1 KQSKKQFQRE
11 LLEVVRREQ
20 EDQYRKTAYARLA
33 KLIHTRWY
41 DEFNAYEKKLVD
53 LAVSSG
59 KAVSVKYVKVTK
71 MQQPQQIKTLN
82 HCI

>member
-1 KQSKKQFQRE
+1 KNEAEKE
-11 LLEVVRREQ
+11 AVERRRRVQ

-59 KAVSVKYVKVTK
+59 KAVSVKYGKVT
-71 MQQPQQIKTLN
+71 
-82 HCI
+82 